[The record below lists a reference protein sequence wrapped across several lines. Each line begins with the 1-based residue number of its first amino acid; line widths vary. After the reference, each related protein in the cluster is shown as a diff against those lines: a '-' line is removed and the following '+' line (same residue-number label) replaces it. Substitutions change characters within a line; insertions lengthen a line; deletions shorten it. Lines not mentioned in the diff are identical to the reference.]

1 MTKVTHKFEAGESY
15 GTRSTVD
22 ADTVIGVKIERR
34 TKLNVWIK
42 IGTKLVRRNVRIDTD
57 GVERFDPFGRYSMS
71 PVISADKLLH
81 SVLMGKDKQP
91 PAAAPAP
98 KLRAYQERAIEQ
110 AARAVAAPGSVFITH
125 KRELI
130 PQRPTGRAVAAL
142 KASAADIAT
151 AANDELAER
160 LNTNRFAHAVEF
172 VSRFMTSTG
181 SQQVDREH
189 VRAFLD
195 IISIMDEIDFTDLD
209 LIRRYLR
216 GE

>member
-1 MTKVTHKFEAGESY
+1 MTKVTHRFEVGQSY

-22 ADTVIGVKIERR
+22 ADTVIGIKIERR
-34 TKLNVWIK
+34 TALNVWIK
-42 IGTKLVRRNVRIDTD
+42 IGTKFVRRGVRLGAD

-71 PVISADKLLH
+71 PVISADKTLH

-91 PAAAPAP
+91 PAAP
-98 KLRAYQERAIEQ
+98 KLRAYQERMKEQ
-110 AARAVAAPGSVFITH
+110 VARIVGAPDSVFLTH
-125 KRELI
+125 KQELI
-130 PQRPTGRAVAAL
+130 PQRPTGRAVEAL
-142 KASAADIAT
+142 KASAADVAT

-195 IISIMDEIDFTDLD
+195 VISIMDEIDFTDLD